1 MTDFPDLD
9 RDLPLLTVASVAEY
23 LSVDETTVRRLVK
36 RGEIRGRHVGD
47 TVRVSPRDLRDYLC
61 RAVIH
66 VPKPLP
72 PLPSPPS
79 GPGARGSRWWCA
91 GTARGS
97 AAPESVGARS
107 LPRSIGPTGAAAEGY
122 HDGAVQAHPQMTKA
136 PGCYAG
142 GLVMGVVRRGLS
154 VTGRRLFGAR
164 RDHVARPVV
173 VLSRVLA
180 VTYKL
185 LALGASVRSPC
196 IIATERAAVK
206 VVGDRRREDRSG

>member
-1 MTDFPDLD
+1 VARSGEGSGVDARVSVTDFPDLD

-91 GTARGS
+91 GTARGDGGARLRRVPSGLCGLGQPIPS
-97 AAPESVGARS
+97 AARTWDSIASRFSSPSTPCASSASRFAAR
-107 LPRSIGPTGAAAEGY
+107 
-122 HDGAVQAHPQMTKA
+122 
-136 PGCYAG
+136 
-142 GLVMGVVRRGLS
+142 
-154 VTGRRLFGAR
+154 
-164 RDHVARPVV
+164 
-173 VLSRVLA
+173 
-180 VTYKL
+180 
-185 LALGASVRSPC
+185 
-196 IIATERAAVK
+196 
-206 VVGDRRREDRSG
+206 